1 MSLEKALNCF
11 MTDNNYTVF
20 QNAVDASTKASWGG
34 SGYSVELFPDGTY
47 RVLWDNHIGNRYNSP
62 GVILKVPP
70 LSDDEWD
77 QDLSMRYYDDVEESL
92 RETFAEVMEE
102 SKLWEVS

>member
-1 MSLEKALNCF
+1 MTLEQAFEAF
-11 MTDNNYTVF
+11 MTDNDYTVF
-20 QNAVDASTKASWGG
+20 QTTVDDSTKASWGG

-47 RVLWDNHIGNRYNSP
+47 RVLWDNHIGNRYDSP

-77 QDLSMRYYDDVEESL
+77 DDVSLRYYEGVEESL
-92 RETFAEVMEE
+92 REKFAEVIEE
-102 SKLWEVS
+102 SKAWGVE